1 MTKTDAKQTGALI
14 RERRQAIGWTQKQL
28 ADALFVTDKAISK
41 WENGD
46 GLPDISLL
54 VQLAAALQITTDEL
68 LAGTHCVPD
77 QPAVATLAAAPP
89 LTMWL
94 AAGIAGYLW
103 LNHLVGQISSLLVNR
118 LWLDSAAPGWNFV
131 ALFVPNQLFWFGLL
145 VFLFCQV
152 WTRKIPDLSLRAGS
166 ALFLAVGAL
175 LSLSRPWFDLTGLLA
190 LYGSHGLIAL
200 TVFLAVWQSRTWPV
214 RLTSGLA
221 GIALIGELAA
231 HLMAVCSAS
240 SSIGL
245 RVAALPLAIGRL
257 LLLTVWILVIGRAF
271 FRVRDHDSMSD
282 QPA

>member
-1 MTKTDAKQTGALI
+1 MTKIDAKQTGALI

-54 VQLAAALQITTDEL
+54 LQLAAALQITTDEL
-68 LAGTHCVPD
+68 LAGARRVPD
-77 QPAVATLAAAPP
+77 QPAVMALAAAPP

>member
-1 MTKTDAKQTGALI
+1 MTKIDAKQTGALI

-68 LAGTHCVPD
+68 LAGTHCMPD

-190 LYGSHGLIAL
+190 SYGSHGLIAL

>member
-68 LAGTHCVPD
+68 LAGTRRMPC
-77 QPAVATLAAAPP
+77 QPAVVALAAAPP

-94 AAGIAGYLW
+94 ATGIAGYLW
-103 LNHLVGQISSLLVNR
+103 LNHLVGQVSSLLANR
-118 LWLDSAAPGWNFV
+118 LWLDGSATGWNFV
-131 ALFVPNQLFWFGLL
+131 ALFLPNQLFWFGLL

-152 WTRKIPDLSLRAGS
+152 RPRKISLFYLRAGS

-190 LYGSHGLIAL
+190 SYGSHGLIAL
-200 TVFLAVWQSRTWPV
+200 TVFLTVWQSRTWPV
-214 RLTSGLA
+214 HLTSGLA

-231 HLMAVCSAS
+231 HLAAMCSAS

-257 LLLTVWILVIGRAF
+257 LLLTVWILAVSRAF
-271 FRVRDHDSMSD
+271 FRVRDHDNMSD

>member
-1 MTKTDAKQTGALI
+1 MTKIDAKQTGVLI

-68 LAGTHCVPD
+68 LAGTHCMPD

-190 LYGSHGLIAL
+190 SYGSHGLIAL

>member
-1 MTKTDAKQTGALI
+1 MTKIDAKQTGVLI

-68 LAGTHCVPD
+68 LAGTHCMPD

>member
-1 MTKTDAKQTGALI
+1 MTKTDAKQTGVLI

-68 LAGTHCVPD
+68 LAGTHRMPD

-89 LTMWL
+89 LTMRL

-103 LNHLVGQISSLLVNR
+103 LNHLVGQVSSLLANW
-118 LWLDSAAPGWNFV
+118 LWLDGFATGWSFV
-131 ALFVPNQLFWFGLL
+131 ALFLPNQLFWFGLL

-152 WTRKIPDLSLRAGS
+152 WTRKIPDLSLRAGA

>member
-1 MTKTDAKQTGALI
+1 MTKIDAKQTGALI

-54 VQLAAALQITTDEL
+54 LQLAAALQITTDEL
-68 LAGTHCVPD
+68 LAGAHCMPD

-190 LYGSHGLIAL
+190 SYGSHGLIAL

-231 HLMAVCSAS
+231 HLAAMCSAS

-257 LLLTVWILVIGRAF
+257 LLLTVWILVVIRAF

>member
-1 MTKTDAKQTGALI
+1 MTKIDAKQTGVLI

-68 LAGTHCVPD
+68 LAGTRRMPD
-77 QPAVATLAAAPP
+77 QPSVATLAAAPP

-103 LNHLVGQISSLLVNR
+103 LNHLVGQVSSLLVNR

-190 LYGSHGLIAL
+190 SYGSHGLIAL

-257 LLLTVWILVIGRAF
+257 LLLTVWILVVGRAF
-271 FRVRDHDSMSD
+271 CRPRDHDNMSD

>member
-1 MTKTDAKQTGALI
+1 MDAKQTGVLI

-68 LAGTHCVPD
+68 LAGTHCMPD

>member
-1 MTKTDAKQTGALI
+1 
-14 RERRQAIGWTQKQL
+14 
-28 ADALFVTDKAISK
+28 
-41 WENGD
+41 
-46 GLPDISLL
+46 
-54 VQLAAALQITTDEL
+54 
-68 LAGTHCVPD
+68 
-77 QPAVATLAAAPP
+77 
-89 LTMWL
+89 
-94 AAGIAGYLW
+94 
-103 LNHLVGQISSLLVNR
+103 
-118 LWLDSAAPGWNFV
+118 
-131 ALFVPNQLFWFGLL
+131 FWFGLL

-190 LYGSHGLIAL
+190 SYGSHGLIAL

-257 LLLTVWILVIGRAF
+257 LLLTVWILVISRAF
-271 FRVRDHDSMSD
+271 FRVRDHDNMSD

>member
-1 MTKTDAKQTGALI
+1 MTKINAKQTGALI
-14 RERRQAIGWTQKQL
+14 RECRQVIGWTQKQL

-54 VQLAAALQITTDEL
+54 VQLAATLQITTDEL
-68 LAGTHCVPD
+68 LAGTRCKPE
-77 QPAVATLAAAPP
+77 QPAVMTLAASPP

-94 AAGIAGYLW
+94 ATGIAGYLW
-103 LNHLVGQISSLLVNR
+103 LNHLVGQVSSLLVNW
-118 LWLDSAAPGWNFV
+118 LWLDGPAPGWNFV
-131 ALFVPNQLFWFGLL
+131 AIFIPNQLFWFGLL

-152 WTRKIPDLSLRAGS
+152 WPRKLPDFCLRAGS
-166 ALFLAVGAL
+166 ALFLAVGIL

-190 LYGSHGLIAL
+190 SYGSHGLIAL
-200 TVFLAVWQSRTWPV
+200 AVFLAVWQSHTWPV
-214 RLTSGLA
+214 RLASGLA
-221 GIALIGELAA
+221 GIAVIGELAA
-231 HLMAVCSAS
+231 HLAAACSAS

-257 LLLTVWILVIGRAF
+257 LLLTVWILVVGRAF
-271 FRVRDHDSMSD
+271 FRPRDHDNMPD

>member
-1 MTKTDAKQTGALI
+1 MTKIDAKQTGALI

-54 VQLAAALQITTDEL
+54 LQLAAALQITTDEL
-68 LAGTHCVPD
+68 LAGARRVPD